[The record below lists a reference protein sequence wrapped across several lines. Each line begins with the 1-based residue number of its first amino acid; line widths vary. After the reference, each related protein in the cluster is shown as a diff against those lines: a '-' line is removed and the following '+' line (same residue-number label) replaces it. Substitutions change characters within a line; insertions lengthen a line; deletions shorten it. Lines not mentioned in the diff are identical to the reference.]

1 MIAST
6 IDHYLCQTRQ
16 EEEQQLYAHLLDCLH
31 RESPR
36 ELLAR
41 FRRLFIEGKGYQ
53 DSNVRLGLEK
63 IIKSKQAEQ
72 KFQFVLSRCC
82 HILINYWYREP
93 QLQAA
98 IPELVALFEHLPSSR
113 TGAYRTSGRL
123 RKLVKNFTS
132 SEEYLKLQRLAL
144 VISPNRETNDSSSP
158 SVGNLINRYPYLYEH
173 CLLSDDSSDTIRKTV
188 RQIKAQMERRFEF
201 ELSRSVTA
209 RVRLVQIGS
218 ARQLSTVPGRII
230 QPVKNPTLLSESE
243 LGTAVKHFIGKVERG
258 YTYRD
263 LAQSFLS
270 HSKGTSSYQAFKK
283 DLYSYLVS
291 SIDPKY
297 GKFKFNYRLYQQLQ
311 NTLPHCNA
319 HKPSEF
325 LILRTASQLLN
336 FFVESPQQMN
346 HYVFFALITN
356 LGITPTIGLLLKL
369 VLLCPKVKP
378 YLEKRFSIL
387 FSHYESSSIIEVPWL
402 VKSLENLHI
411 AFSVHFGKAD
421 LSGLKEMI

>member
-6 IDHYLCQTRQ
+6 IDNYLCQTRQ
-16 EEEQQLYAHLLDCLH
+16 EEEQQLYAHLLDCLQ
-31 RESPR
+31 RESPSK
-36 ELLAR
+36 LLDR

-53 DSNVRLGLEK
+53 DSNAYLALEK

-72 KFQFVLSRCC
+72 KFKFVLSRCC

-113 TGAYRTSGRL
+113 TRTSGRL
-123 RKLVKNFTS
+123 RQLVKDFTET
-132 SEEYLKLQRLAL
+132 EEYLALQRLGK
-144 VISPNRETNDSSSP
+144 VISPSRETNDSGSP
-158 SVGNLINRYPYLYEH
+158 SVGNSINRYPYLYEH
-173 CLLSDDSSDTIRKTV
+173 SLLRDDSSDEARKTV
-188 RQIKAQMERRFEF
+188 RQIQAQMERRLEL
-201 ELSRSVTA
+201 ELSQYVTYQ
-209 RVRLVQIGS
+209 VRLVQIAR
-218 ARQLSTVPGRII
+218 ARQLSTGAGRII
-230 QPVKNPTLLSESE
+230 QQVKNPTLLSESE

-263 LAQSFLS
+263 LAQSFLT
-270 HSKGTSSYQAFKK
+270 HSIGTSSYQAFKK
-283 DLYSYLVS
+283 DLYEYLVS

-297 GKFKFNYRLYQQLQ
+297 GKHQFNYKLHQQLQ
-311 NTLPHCNA
+311 NILPHYNS
-319 HKPSEF
+319 HKLSEF
-325 LILRTASQLLN
+325 LILRTSSQLLD
-336 FFVESPQQMN
+336 FLVESPQRPN
-346 HYVFFALITN
+346 HYVFVDLITN
-356 LGITPTIGLLLKL
+356 LGATPTIGLLLKV

-387 FSHYESSSIIEVPWL
+387 FSHYESSSIKEVPWL

-421 LSGLKEMI
+421 LSGLKKMM

>member
-6 IDHYLCQTRQ
+6 IDNYLCQTRQ
-16 EEEQQLYAHLLDCLH
+16 EEEQQLYAHLLDCLQ

-36 ELLAR
+36 ELLDR

-53 DSNVRLGLEK
+53 DSNAYLALEK

-72 KFQFVLSRCC
+72 KFKFVLSRCC

-98 IPELVALFEHLPSSR
+98 IPELVALFEHLPSSK
-113 TGAYRTSGRL
+113 TRTSGRL
-123 RKLVKNFTS
+123 RKLVKNFTET
-132 SEEYLKLQRLAL
+132 EEYLKLQRLAK
-144 VISPNRETNDSSSP
+144 VISPTKEPNDSSSP
-158 SVGNLINRYPYLYEH
+158 IVGNLINRYPYLYEH
-173 CLLSDDSSDTIRKTV
+173 CLLSDDSSDKIRKTV

-201 ELSRSVTA
+201 ELSQYVTYK
-209 RVRLVQIGS
+209 VRLVQIGS
-218 ARQLSTVPGRII
+218 ARQLSTVPGRTI
-230 QPVKNPTLLSESE
+230 QQVKNPTLLSESE
-243 LGTAVKHFIGKVERG
+243 LDTAVKHFIGKVERG

-263 LAQSFLS
+263 LAQSFLT
-270 HSKGTSSYQAFKK
+270 HSTGTSSYQAFKK
-283 DLYSYLVS
+283 DLYEYLVS

-319 HKPSEF
+319 HKPGEF

-346 HYVFFALITN
+346 HYVFLDLITN
-356 LGITPTIGLLLKL
+356 LGTTPTIGLLLKL

-387 FSHYESSSIIEVPWL
+387 FSHYESSSIKEVPWL

-421 LSGLKEMI
+421 LSGLKKMM